1 MKSEGRNPRPEGNPK
16 AEIRKVL
23 VCFALKEEARP
34 FQQLV
39 AERYPLRVIL
49 VGMGKRNAERAIRA
63 ALAEDRPDLVLTCG
77 LAGGLRPDLATGTV
91 IFAADPETGLEP
103 ALLAAGAKPARFCC
117 AERVI
122 ITAAEK
128 QALRGSTGADVVEM
142 ESEPIRAICRQQKI
156 PSATVRVIQDTA
168 QEDLPLDFNQL
179 MTAEQKM
186 SYRKLGLALVKSP
199 EKVGSLLRLQ
209 KQTQAA
215 AGKLAQVLAAL
226 LSSL

>member
-1 MKSEGRNPRPEGNPK
+1 VKSESRNPRPEGNPK
-16 AEIRKVL
+16 TEIRKVL

-39 AERYPLRVIL
+39 AGSNRLRVIL

-91 IFAADPETGLEP
+91 VFAADPETDLEP
-103 ALLAAGAKPARFCC
+103 ALLAAGARPARFYC

-128 QALRGSTGADVVEM
+128 QALRVSTGADVVEM
-142 ESEPIRAICRQQKI
+142 ESEPIRAVCRQQKI

-179 MTAEQKM
+179 MTAEQRM
-186 SYRKLGLALVKSP
+186 SYRKLALTLVKTP
-199 EKVGSLLRLQ
+199 GKVGALLRLQ
-209 KQTQAA
+209 RQSQAA
-215 AGKLAQVLAAL
+215 AGRLAEVLVRITVA
-226 LSSL
+226 